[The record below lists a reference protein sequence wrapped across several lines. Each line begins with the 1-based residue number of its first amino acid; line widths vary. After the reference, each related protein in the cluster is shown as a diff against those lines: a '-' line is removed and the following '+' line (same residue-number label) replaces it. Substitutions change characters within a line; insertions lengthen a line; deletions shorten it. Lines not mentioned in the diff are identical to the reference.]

1 MKIKSAIF
9 AVSMLAALSG
19 SAANFVFHGNVSGDM
34 LDVANW
40 YEVSGTPDIWN
51 IPMND
56 KADYWTFSA
65 ATRLPTADGDIVG
78 IARYY
83 YGTDRSQLLL
93 PPSDKY
99 IGVSASI
106 GKVVIG
112 EGSFRDNTIWIGS
125 DDHAGED
132 FTLTMDSYGG
142 GSYQHAT
149 NNFYVN
155 PDASQ
160 NSYSIKVLGVTYL
173 TNDTHNWGSL
183 INGALDRIEIKDLNL
198 TFQKVFFNTYA
209 KSYYISGSVNM
220 NYGID
225 EKNDDNTIPAN
236 KWTVYVPQNA
246 LTLDEPLI
254 RIDGD
259 LKREDQYN
267 MLSEIVFDF
276 NWDYDDYAP
285 GEYTLLSVGRDIIGF
300 DDGDDGGIS
309 IASIDQTK
317 WTLEWKGNDIVLV
330 AVPEPA
336 NVAAVLG
343 ALALA
348 AVAYARRRK

>member
-1 MKIKSAIF
+1 MKIKSSIF

-34 LDVANW
+34 LDFANW
-40 YEVSGTPDIWN
+40 YEVSGTPEVWN
-51 IPMND
+51 IPMNNG
-56 KADYWTFSA
+56 ADWTFSA
-65 ATRLPTADGDIVG
+65 ASRLPTAGDTVG

-83 YGTDRSQLLL
+83 GTDKSQILL
-93 PPSDKY
+93 PPKDKY

-112 EGSFRDNTIWIGS
+112 EGSWRDNTIWIGS
-125 DDHAGED
+125 DGHAGED

-142 GSYQHAT
+142 GSYQSAT

-155 PDASQ
+155 TDASQ
-160 NSYSIKVLGVTYL
+160 NSYSIKVLGDTYL
-173 TNDTHNWGSL
+173 TQDTHNWGSL
-183 INGALDRIEIKDLNL
+183 ITRALDRIEIKDLRL
-198 TFQKVFFNTYA
+198 AFQKVFFNTYA
-209 KSYYISGSVNM
+209 KSYYISGSVDM
-220 NYGID
+220 NSGTD
-225 EKNDDNTIPAN
+225 EKNDTEPAN

-246 LTLDEPLI
+246 LTLDAPLI
-254 RIDGD
+254 RIDGN
-259 LKREDQYN
+259 LKRADQFD

-276 NWDYDDYAP
+276 NWGYEDYAP
-285 GEYTLLSVGRDIIGF
+285 GEYKLISVGGKITGF
-300 DDGDDGGIS
+300 DDGGIS
-309 IASIDQTK
+309 IIAIDETK
-317 WTLEWKGNDIVLV
+317 WSIEWHGNDLVLV
-330 AVPEPA
+330 GVPEPA

>member
-1 MKIKSAIF
+1 
-9 AVSMLAALSG
+9 MLVALSV

-40 YEVSGTPDIWN
+40 YEVSGTPDVWS
-51 IPMND
+51 IPINNG
-56 KADYWTFSA
+56 ADWTFSA
-65 ATRLPTADGDIVG
+65 ASRLPTAGDTVG
-78 IARYY
+78 IARYK
-83 YGTDRSQLLL
+83 YGTDSQILL

-112 EGSFRDNTIWIGS
+112 EGSSRDNTIWIGS
-125 DDHAGED
+125 DGHAGED

-142 GSYQHAT
+142 GSYQSAK

-160 NSYSIKVLGVTYL
+160 NSYSIKVLGDTYL

-183 INGALDRIEIKDLNL
+183 TTRALDRIEIKDLNL
-198 TFQKVFFNTYA
+198 VFQSVFFYTYA

-220 NYGID
+220 NSLTD
-225 EKNDDNTIPAN
+225 SKNDTEPAN
-236 KWTVYVPQNA
+236 MWTVYVPQNA
-246 LTLDEPLI
+246 LTLDAPLI

-259 LKREDQYN
+259 LKREDQFD

-276 NWDYDDYAP
+276 NWGYEDYAP
-285 GEYTLLSVGRDIIGF
+285 GEYTLLSVGGDIIGF
-300 DDGDDGGIS
+300 DDGGIS
-309 IASIDQTK
+309 IMAIDETK
-317 WTLEWKGNDIVLV
+317 WSLEWKGNDLVLV
-330 AVPEPA
+330 GVPEPA

-348 AVAYARRRK
+348 AAAYAKRRK

>member
-1 MKIKSAIF
+1 MTMKIKSAIF

-34 LDVANW
+34 HDVANW
-40 YEVSGTPDIWN
+40 YEVSGTPEVWN
-51 IPMND
+51 IPMNG
-56 KADYWTFSA
+56 KADWTFSA
-65 ATRLPTADGDIVG
+65 ASRLPTAGDTVG

-83 YGTDRSQLLL
+83 YGTDKSQILL
-93 PPSDKY
+93 PPKDKY

-125 DDHAGED
+125 DGHADED

-142 GSYQHAT
+142 GSYQGAN

-155 PDASQ
+155 SDASQ
-160 NSYSIKVLGVTYL
+160 NSYSIKVLGDTYL
-173 TNDTHNWGSL
+173 TQDTHNWGSL
-183 INGALDRIEIKDLNL
+183 TTRRALDRIEIKDLRL
-198 TFQKVFFNTYA
+198 AFQKVFFNTYA
-209 KSYYISGSVNM
+209 KSYYISGSVDM
-220 NYGID
+220 NSGTD
-225 EKNDDNTIPAN
+225 EKNDTEPAN

-246 LTLDEPLI
+246 LTLDAPLI
-254 RIDGD
+254 RIDGN
-259 LKREDQYN
+259 LKRADQFD

-276 NWDYDDYAP
+276 NWGYEDYAP
-285 GEYTLLSVGRDIIGF
+285 GEYTLISVGGDIIGF

-309 IASIDQTK
+309 IAGISDNK
-317 WTLEWKGNDIVLV
+317 WKLEWKGNDIVLV
-330 AVPEPA
+330 PVPEPA

>member
-1 MKIKSAIF
+1 
-9 AVSMLAALSG
+9 MLAALSV

-40 YEVSGTPDIWN
+40 YEVSGTPYVWS
-51 IPMND
+51 IPINE
-56 KADYWTFSA
+56 KADWTFSA
-65 ATRLPTADGDIVG
+65 ATRLPTAGDTVG

-83 YGTDRSQLLL
+83 YGTDKSQVLL
-93 PPSDKY
+93 PPLDKY

-106 GKVVIG
+106 GNVVIG
-112 EGSFRDNTIWIGS
+112 EGTSRNTTIWIGS
-125 DDHAGED
+125 DGHAGED
-132 FTLTMDSYGG
+132 FTLSMDSYSG
-142 GSYQHAT
+142 GSYQSAQ

-155 PDASQ
+155 SDASQ
-160 NSYSIKVLGVTYL
+160 NSYSIKVLGETYL

-183 INGALDRIEIKDLNL
+183 NTGALDRIEIKDLKL
-198 TFQKVFFNTYA
+198 AFQKVFFYTYA

-220 NYGID
+220 NNNTD
-225 EKNDDNTIPAN
+225 EKNDTEPAN

-254 RIDGD
+254 RIDGN
-259 LKREDQYN
+259 LQRADQFD

-276 NWDYDDYAP
+276 NWGYEDYAL
-285 GEYTLLSVGRDIIGF
+285 GEYTLISVGGDVVGF
-300 DDGDDGGIS
+300 DDGGVSILGINDINWS
-309 IASIDQTK
+309 I
-317 WTLEWKGNDIVLV
+317 EWRGNDLVLV
-330 AVPEPA
+330 GVPEPA

-348 AVAYARRRK
+348 AAAYARRRK

>member
-1 MKIKSAIF
+1 
-9 AVSMLAALSG
+9 MLVALSV

-40 YEVSGTPDIWN
+40 YEVSGTPDVWS
-51 IPMND
+51 IPINNG
-56 KADYWTFSA
+56 ADWTFSA
-65 ATRLPTADGDIVG
+65 ASRLPTAGDTVG
-78 IARYY
+78 IARYK
-83 YGTDRSQLLL
+83 YGTDSQILL

-112 EGSFRDNTIWIGS
+112 EGSSRDNTIWIGS
-125 DDHAGED
+125 DGHAGED

-142 GSYQHAT
+142 GSYQSAK

-160 NSYSIKVLGVTYL
+160 NSYSIKVLGDTYL

-183 INGALDRIEIKDLNL
+183 TTRALDRIEIKDLNL
-198 TFQKVFFNTYA
+198 VFQSVFFYTYA

-220 NYGID
+220 NSLTD
-225 EKNDDNTIPAN
+225 SKNDTEPAN
-236 KWTVYVPQNA
+236 MWTVYVPQNA
-246 LTLDEPLI
+246 LTLDAPLI

-259 LKREDQYN
+259 LKREDQFD

-276 NWDYDDYAP
+276 NWGYEDYEP
-285 GEYTLLSVGRDIIGF
+285 GEYTLLSVGGDISGF
-300 DDGDDGGIS
+300 DDGGIS
-309 IASIDQTK
+309 IMGINDIK
-317 WTLEWKGNDIVLV
+317 WSLEWKGNDLVLV
-330 AVPEPA
+330 GVPEPA

>member
-1 MKIKSAIF
+1 
-9 AVSMLAALSG
+9 MLAALSV

-40 YEVSGTPDIWN
+40 YEVSGTPDVWGFPI
-51 IPMND
+51 ND
-56 KADYWTFSA
+56 KADWTFSA
-65 ATRLPTADGDIVG
+65 ASKLPTAGDTVG
-78 IARYY
+78 IARYK
-83 YGTDRSQLLL
+83 YGTDNQILL
-93 PPSDKY
+93 PPLDKY

-112 EGSFRDNTIWIGS
+112 EGNARNNTIWIGS
-125 DDHAGED
+125 DGHAGED

-142 GSYQHAT
+142 GSYQSAT

-155 PDASQ
+155 TDASQ
-160 NSYSIKVLGVTYL
+160 NSYSIKVLGDTYL

-183 INGALDRIEIKDLNL
+183 FTRALDRIEIKDLKL
-198 TFQKVFFNTYA
+198 TYQKVFFNTYA

-220 NYGID
+220 NFETD
-225 EKNDDNTIPAN
+225 SNNNNNTIPAN

-246 LTLDEPLI
+246 LTLDAPLI

-259 LKREDQYN
+259 LKRADQYD

-276 NWDYDDYAP
+276 NWGYEDYAP
-285 GEYTLLSVGRDIIGF
+285 SEYTLLSVGGDIIGF
-300 DDGDDGGIS
+300 DDGGVSILGI
-309 IASIDQTK
+309 DETK
-317 WTLEWKGNDIVLV
+317 WSIEWRGNDLVLIG
-330 AVPEPA
+330 VPEPE
-336 NVAAVLG
+336 AAAAAFG

-348 AVAYARRRK
+348 AAAYARRRK

>member
-40 YEVSGTPDIWN
+40 YEVSGTPDVWN
-51 IPMND
+51 IPINNG
-56 KADYWTFSA
+56 ADWTFSA
-65 ATRLPTADGDIVG
+65 ASRLPTAGDTVG

-83 YGTDRSQLLL
+83 GTDKSQILL
-93 PPSDKY
+93 PPKDKY

-106 GKVVIG
+106 GKVIIG

-125 DDHAGED
+125 DGHAGED

-142 GSYQHAT
+142 GSYQNAT

-160 NSYSIKVLGVTYL
+160 NSYSIKVLGETYL

-183 INGALDRIEIKDLNL
+183 ITRALDRIEIKDLNL
-198 TFQKVFFNTYA
+198 VFQKVFFNTYA

-220 NYGID
+220 NFLTD
-225 EKNDDNTIPAN
+225 SNNNDNTIPAN

-246 LTLDEPLI
+246 LTLDAPLI
-254 RIDGD
+254 RIDD
-259 LKREDQYN
+259 NLKRADQFD

-276 NWDYDDYAP
+276 NWGYEDYAP
-285 GEYTLLSVGRDIIGF
+285 GEYTLISVGGDVVGF
-300 DDGDDGGIS
+300 DDGGIS
-309 IASIDQTK
+309 IAGIDETK
-317 WTLEWKGNDIVLV
+317 WSLEWHGNDLVLV
-330 AVPEPA
+330 GVPEPA

>member
-1 MKIKSAIF
+1 MKIKSSIF

-40 YEVSGTPDIWN
+40 YEVSGTPDVWS
-51 IPMND
+51 IPINNG
-56 KADYWTFSA
+56 ADWTFSA
-65 ATRLPTADGDIVG
+65 ASRLPTAGDTVG
-78 IARYY
+78 IARYK
-83 YGTDRSQLLL
+83 YGTDSQILL

-112 EGSFRDNTIWIGS
+112 EGSSRDNTIWIGS
-125 DDHAGED
+125 DGHAGED

-142 GSYQHAT
+142 GSYESAK

-160 NSYSIKVLGVTYL
+160 NSYSIKVLGDTYL

-183 INGALDRIEIKDLNL
+183 TTRALDRIEIKDLNL
-198 TFQKVFFNTYA
+198 VFQSVFFYTYA

-220 NYGID
+220 NSLTD
-225 EKNDDNTIPAN
+225 SKNDTEPAN
-236 KWTVYVPQNA
+236 MWTVYVPQNA
-246 LTLDEPLI
+246 LTLDAPLI

-259 LKREDQYN
+259 LKREDQFD

-276 NWDYDDYAP
+276 NWGYEDYAP
-285 GEYTLLSVGRDIIGF
+285 GEYTLLSVGGDISGF
-300 DDGDDGGIS
+300 DDGGIS
-309 IASIDQTK
+309 IMGINDIK
-317 WTLEWKGNDIVLV
+317 WSLEWKGNDLVLV
-330 AVPEPA
+330 GVPEPA

>member
-19 SAANFVFHGNVSGDM
+19 SAANFVFHGNGSGDM

-40 YEVSGTPDIWN
+40 YEVSGTPEVWN
-51 IPMND
+51 IPMNNG
-56 KADYWTFSA
+56 ADWTFSA
-65 ATRLPTADGDIVG
+65 ASRLPTAGDTVG

-83 YGTDRSQLLL
+83 GTDKSQILL
-93 PPSDKY
+93 PPKDKY

-106 GKVVIG
+106 GKVIIG

-125 DDHAGED
+125 DGHAGED
-132 FTLTMDSYGG
+132 FTLTMDSYSG
-142 GSYQHAT
+142 GSYQHAM

-155 PDASQ
+155 SAASQ
-160 NSYSIKVLGVTYL
+160 NSYSIKVLGDTYL

-183 INGALDRIEIKDLNL
+183 TTRALDRIEIKDLKL
-198 TFQKVFFNTYA
+198 TYQKVFFNTYA

-220 NYGID
+220 NYETD
-225 EKNDDNTIPAN
+225 SNNDNNTIPAN

-254 RIDGD
+254 RIDGN
-259 LKREDQYN
+259 LKRADQFD

-276 NWDYDDYAP
+276 NWGYEDYAP
-285 GEYTLLSVGRDIIGF
+285 GEYTLISVGGDVVGF
-300 DDGDDGGIS
+300 DDGGIS
-309 IASIDQTK
+309 IMGINDIKWSI
-317 WTLEWKGNDIVLV
+317 EWKGKDLVLV
-330 AVPEPA
+330 GVPEPA
-336 NVAAVLG
+336 NVATVLG

>member
-19 SAANFVFHGNVSGDM
+19 SAANFVFHGTVSGDM

-40 YEVSGTPDIWN
+40 YEVSGTPDVWN
-51 IPMND
+51 IPMNNG
-56 KADYWTFSA
+56 ADWTFSDA
-65 ATRLPTADGDIVG
+65 SRLPTAGDTVG
-78 IARYY
+78 IARYK
-83 YGTDRSQLLL
+83 YGTDSQILL
-93 PPSDKY
+93 PPLDKY

-112 EGSFRDNTIWIGS
+112 EGSSRNNTIWIGS
-125 DDHAGED
+125 DGHAGED

-142 GSYQHAT
+142 GSYQNAT

-155 PDASQ
+155 TDASQ
-160 NSYSIKVLGVTYL
+160 NSYSIKVLGDTYL

-183 INGALDRIEIKDLNL
+183 TTRALDRIEIKDLKL
-198 TFQKVFFNTYA
+198 TYQKVFFNTYA

-220 NYGID
+220 NFETD
-225 EKNDDNTIPAN
+225 SKNDTEPAN
-236 KWTVYVPQNA
+236 MWTVYVPQNA
-246 LTLDEPLI
+246 LTLDAPLI
-254 RIDGD
+254 RIDGN
-259 LKREDQYN
+259 LKRADQFD

-276 NWDYDDYAP
+276 NWGYEDYAP
-285 GEYTLLSVGRDIIGF
+285 GEYTLISVGGDVVGF
-300 DDGDDGGIS
+300 DDDDGIS
-309 IASIDQTK
+309 IVGISDNK
-317 WTLEWKGNDIVLV
+317 WSLEWKGKDLVLV
-330 AVPEPA
+330 GVPEPA

>member
-1 MKIKSAIF
+1 
-9 AVSMLAALSG
+9 MLVALSV

-40 YEVSGTPDIWN
+40 YEVSGTPDVWS
-51 IPMND
+51 IPINNG
-56 KADYWTFSA
+56 ADWTFSA
-65 ATRLPTADGDIVG
+65 ASRLPTAGDTVG
-78 IARYY
+78 IARYK
-83 YGTDRSQLLL
+83 YGTDSQILL

-112 EGSFRDNTIWIGS
+112 EGSSRDNTIWIGS
-125 DDHAGED
+125 DGHAGED

-142 GSYQHAT
+142 GSYQSAK

-160 NSYSIKVLGVTYL
+160 NSYSIKVLGDTYL

-183 INGALDRIEIKDLNL
+183 TTRALDRIEIKDLNL
-198 TFQKVFFNTYA
+198 VFQSVFFYTYA

-220 NYGID
+220 NSLTD
-225 EKNDDNTIPAN
+225 SKNDTEPAN
-236 KWTVYVPQNA
+236 MWTVYVPQNA
-246 LTLDEPLI
+246 LTLDAPLI

-259 LKREDQYN
+259 LKREDQFD

-276 NWDYDDYAP
+276 NWGYEDYAP
-285 GEYTLLSVGRDIIGF
+285 GEYTLLSVGGDISGF
-300 DDGDDGGIS
+300 DDGGIS
-309 IASIDQTK
+309 IMGINDIK
-317 WTLEWKGNDIVLV
+317 WSLEWKGNDLVLV
-330 AVPEPA
+330 GVPEPA

>member
-1 MKIKSAIF
+1 MKIKSSIF

-40 YEVSGTPDIWN
+40 YEVSGTPDVWS
-51 IPMND
+51 IPINNG
-56 KADYWTFSA
+56 ADWTFSA
-65 ATRLPTADGDIVG
+65 ASRLPTAGDTVG
-78 IARYY
+78 IARYK
-83 YGTDRSQLLL
+83 YGTDSQILL
-93 PPSDKY
+93 PPLNKY

-112 EGSFRDNTIWIGS
+112 EGSSRNTTIWIGS
-125 DDHAGED
+125 DGHAGED

-142 GSYQHAT
+142 GSYQGAN

-160 NSYSIKVLGVTYL
+160 NSYSIKVLGDTYL

-183 INGALDRIEIKDLNL
+183 TTRALDRIEIKDLNL
-198 TFQKVFFNTYA
+198 VFQSVFFYTYA

-220 NYGID
+220 NSLTD
-225 EKNDDNTIPAN
+225 SKNDTEPAN
-236 KWTVYVPQNA
+236 MWTVYVPQNA
-246 LTLDEPLI
+246 LTLDAPLI
-254 RIDGD
+254 RIDGN
-259 LKREDQYN
+259 LKRADQYD

-276 NWDYDDYAP
+276 NWGYEDYAP
-285 GEYTLLSVGRDIIGF
+285 GEYTLLSVGGDIIGF
-300 DDGDDGGIS
+300 DDGGIS
-309 IASIDQTK
+309 IMGIDETK
-317 WTLEWKGNDIVLV
+317 WSLEWKGNDLVLV
-330 AVPEPA
+330 GVPEPA
-336 NVAAVLG
+336 NVAVAFG

>member
-9 AVSMLAALSG
+9 AVSMLVALSG
-19 SAANFVFHGNVSGDM
+19 SAANFVFHGNVSGNM

-40 YEVSGTPDIWN
+40 YEVSGTPDVWS
-51 IPMND
+51 IPMNNG
-56 KADYWTFSA
+56 ADWTFSDA
-65 ATRLPTADGDIVG
+65 SRLPTAGDTVG

-83 YGTDRSQLLL
+83 YGTDKSQILL
-93 PPSDKY
+93 PPLDKY
-99 IGVSASI
+99 IGESASI

-112 EGSFRDNTIWIGS
+112 EGNSRNTTIWIGS
-125 DDHAGED
+125 DGHAGED

-142 GSYQHAT
+142 GSYQNAT

-155 PDASQ
+155 TDASQ
-160 NSYSIKVLGVTYL
+160 NSYSIKVLGDTYL

-183 INGALDRIEIKDLNL
+183 ITRALDRIEIKDLKL

-220 NYGID
+220 NYGTD
-225 EKNDDNTIPAN
+225 EKNDTELAN
-236 KWTVYVPQNA
+236 MWTVYVPQNA

-254 RIDGD
+254 RIGGD
-259 LKREDQYN
+259 LKREDQFD

-276 NWDYDDYAP
+276 NWGYEDYAP
-285 GEYTLLSVGRDIIGF
+285 GEYTLISVGGDVVGF
-300 DDGDDGGIS
+300 DDGGIS
-309 IASIDQTK
+309 IAGISDNK
-317 WTLEWKGNDIVLV
+317 WSLEWKGNDLVLV
-330 AVPEPA
+330 GVPEPA
-336 NVAAVLG
+336 NVAVAFG

-348 AVAYARRRK
+348 AAAYARRRK

>member
-1 MKIKSAIF
+1 MKIKSSIF
-9 AVSMLAALSG
+9 AVSMLVALSV

-40 YEVSGTPDIWN
+40 YEVSGTPDVWS
-51 IPMND
+51 IPINNG
-56 KADYWTFSA
+56 ADWTFSA
-65 ATRLPTADGDIVG
+65 ASRLPTAGDTVG
-78 IARYY
+78 IARYK
-83 YGTDRSQLLL
+83 YGTDSQILL

-112 EGSFRDNTIWIGS
+112 EGRSRDNTIWIGS
-125 DDHAGED
+125 DGHAGED

-142 GSYQHAT
+142 GSYQSAK

-160 NSYSIKVLGVTYL
+160 NSYSIKVLGDTYL

-183 INGALDRIEIKDLNL
+183 TTRALDRIEIKDLNL
-198 TFQKVFFNTYA
+198 VFQSVFFYTYA

-220 NYGID
+220 NSLTD
-225 EKNDDNTIPAN
+225 SKNDTEPAN
-236 KWTVYVPQNA
+236 MWTVYVPQNA
-246 LTLDEPLI
+246 LTLDAPLI

-259 LKREDQYN
+259 LKREDQFD

-276 NWDYDDYAP
+276 NWGYEDYAP
-285 GEYTLLSVGRDIIGF
+285 GEYTLLSVGGDIIGF
-300 DDGDDGGIS
+300 DDGGIS
-309 IASIDQTK
+309 IMAIDETK
-317 WTLEWKGNDIVLV
+317 WSLEWKGNDLVLV
-330 AVPEPA
+330 GVPEPA

-348 AVAYARRRK
+348 AAAYAKRRK

>member
-1 MKIKSAIF
+1 
-9 AVSMLAALSG
+9 MLAALSV

-34 LDVANW
+34 LNLANW
-40 YEVSGTPDIWN
+40 YEVSGTPDVWN
-51 IPMND
+51 IPMNNG
-56 KADYWTFSA
+56 ADWTFSDA
-65 ATRLPTADGDIVG
+65 SRLPTAGDTVG

-83 YGTDRSQLLL
+83 YGTDKSQLLL
-93 PPSDKY
+93 PPLDKY

-106 GKVVIG
+106 GNVVIG
-112 EGSFRDNTIWIGS
+112 EGTSRNTTIWIGS
-125 DDHAGED
+125 DGHAGED
-132 FTLTMDSYGG
+132 FTLSMDSYGG
-142 GSYQHAT
+142 GSYQSAK

-160 NSYSIKVLGVTYL
+160 NSYSIKVLGDTYL

-183 INGALDRIEIKDLNL
+183 ITGALDRIEIKDLKL
-198 TFQKVFFNTYA
+198 AFQKVFFNTYA

-220 NYGID
+220 NNGTD
-225 EKNDDNTIPAN
+225 SKNDTEPAN

-259 LKREDQYN
+259 LKRADQYD

-276 NWDYDDYAP
+276 NWGYEDYAP
-285 GEYTLLSVGRDIIGF
+285 GEYTLLSVGGDISGF
-300 DDGDDGGIS
+300 DDGGVSILGINDINWS
-309 IASIDQTK
+309 I
-317 WTLEWKGNDIVLV
+317 EWRGNDLVLV
-330 AVPEPA
+330 GVPEPE
-336 NVAAVLG
+336 AAAAAFG

-348 AVAYARRRK
+348 AAAYARRRK

>member
-1 MKIKSAIF
+1 
-9 AVSMLAALSG
+9 MLAALSV
-19 SAANFVFHGNVSGDM
+19 SAANFVFHGNVSGNM

-40 YEVSGTPDIWN
+40 YEVSGTPDVWS
-51 IPMND
+51 IPMNNG
-56 KADYWTFSA
+56 ADWTFSA
-65 ATRLPTADGDIVG
+65 ASRLPTAGDTVG
-78 IARYY
+78 IARYK
-83 YGTDRSQLLL
+83 YGTDSQILL
-93 PPSDKY
+93 PPLDKY

-112 EGSFRDNTIWIGS
+112 EGSSRDTTIWIGS
-125 DDHAGED
+125 DGHAGED

-142 GSYQHAT
+142 GSYQSAK

-160 NSYSIKVLGVTYL
+160 NSYSIKVLGDTYL

-183 INGALDRIEIKDLNL
+183 TTRALDRIEIKDLNL
-198 TFQKVFFNTYA
+198 VFQSVFFYTYA

-220 NYGID
+220 NSLTD
-225 EKNDDNTIPAN
+225 SKNDTEPAN
-236 KWTVYVPQNA
+236 MWTVYVPQNA
-246 LTLDEPLI
+246 LTLDAPLI

-259 LKREDQYN
+259 LKREDQFD

-276 NWDYDDYAP
+276 NWGYEDYAP
-285 GEYTLLSVGRDIIGF
+285 GEYTLLSVGGDISGF
-300 DDGDDGGIS
+300 DDGGIS
-309 IASIDQTK
+309 IMGINDIK
-317 WTLEWKGNDIVLV
+317 WSLEWKGNDLVLV
-330 AVPEPA
+330 GVPEPA

>member
-1 MKIKSAIF
+1 MKIKSTIF
-9 AVSMLAALSG
+9 AVSMLAALSV
-19 SAANFVFHGNVSGDM
+19 SADNFVFHGNKSGDM

-40 YEVSGTPDIWN
+40 YEVSGTPDVWGFPIN
-51 IPMND
+51 NG
-56 KADYWTFSA
+56 ADWTFSA
-65 ATRLPTADGDIVG
+65 ATRLPTAGDTVG
-78 IARYY
+78 IARYK
-83 YGTDRSQLLL
+83 YGTDNQILL
-93 PPSDKY
+93 PPLDKY

-112 EGSFRDNTIWIGS
+112 EGNARNNTIWIGS
-125 DDHAGED
+125 DGHVGED

-142 GSYQHAT
+142 GSYQSAT

-160 NSYSIKVLGVTYL
+160 NSYSIKVLGDTYL

-183 INGALDRIEIKDLNL
+183 NTRALDRIEIKDLKL
-198 TFQKVFFNTYA
+198 TYQKVFFNTYA
-209 KSYYISGSVNM
+209 KSYHISGSVNM
-220 NYGID
+220 NF
-225 EKNDDNTIPAN
+225 ETNAENNNNTIPAN

-259 LKREDQYN
+259 LKRADQFD

-276 NWDYDDYAP
+276 NWDYEDYAP
-285 GEYTLLSVGRDIIGF
+285 GEYTLLSVGGDVVGF
-300 DDGDDGGIS
+300 DDGGIS
-309 IASIDQTK
+309 IVGINDINWS
-317 WTLEWKGNDIVLV
+317 LERKGNDFVLV
-330 AVPEPA
+330 GVPEPA

-348 AVAYARRRK
+348 AAAYARRRK

>member
-40 YEVSGTPDIWN
+40 YEVSGTPDVWS
-51 IPMND
+51 IPINNG
-56 KADYWTFSA
+56 ADWTFSA
-65 ATRLPTADGDIVG
+65 ASRLPTAGDTVG
-78 IARYY
+78 IAIYK
-83 YGTDRSQLLL
+83 YGTDSQILL

-112 EGSFRDNTIWIGS
+112 EGSSRDNTIWIGS
-125 DDHAGED
+125 DGHAGED

-142 GSYQHAT
+142 GSYQSAK

-160 NSYSIKVLGVTYL
+160 NSYSIKVLGDTYL

-183 INGALDRIEIKDLNL
+183 TTRALDRIEIKDLNL
-198 TFQKVFFNTYA
+198 VFQSVFFYTYA

-220 NYGID
+220 NSLTD
-225 EKNDDNTIPAN
+225 SKNDTEPAN
-236 KWTVYVPQNA
+236 MWTVYVPQNA
-246 LTLDEPLI
+246 LTLDAPLI

-259 LKREDQYN
+259 LKREDQFD

-276 NWDYDDYAP
+276 NWGYEDYAP
-285 GEYTLLSVGRDIIGF
+285 GEYTLLSVGGDISGF
-300 DDGDDGGIS
+300 DDGGIS
-309 IASIDQTK
+309 IMGINDIK
-317 WTLEWKGNDIVLV
+317 WSLEWKGNDLVLV
-330 AVPEPA
+330 GVPEPA

>member
-40 YEVSGTPDIWN
+40 YEVSGTPDVWN
-51 IPMND
+51 IPMNNG
-56 KADYWTFSA
+56 ADWTFSA
-65 ATRLPTADGDIVG
+65 ASRLPTAGDTVG
-78 IARYY
+78 IARYK
-83 YGTDRSQLLL
+83 YGTDSQILL
-93 PPSDKY
+93 PPLDKY

-112 EGSFRDNTIWIGS
+112 EGSSRNTTIWIGS
-125 DDHAGED
+125 DGHAGED

-142 GSYQHAT
+142 GSYQNAT

-160 NSYSIKVLGVTYL
+160 NSYSIKVLGDTYL
-173 TNDTHNWGSL
+173 TQDTHNWGSL
-183 INGALDRIEIKDLNL
+183 TTRRALDRIEIKDLRL
-198 TFQKVFFNTYA
+198 AFQKVFFNTYA
-209 KSYYISGSVNM
+209 KSYYISGSVDM
-220 NYGID
+220 NSGTD
-225 EKNDDNTIPAN
+225 EKNDTEPAN

-246 LTLDEPLI
+246 LTLDAPLI
-254 RIDGD
+254 RIDGN
-259 LKREDQYN
+259 LKRADQYD

-276 NWDYDDYAP
+276 NWGYEDYAP
-285 GEYTLLSVGRDIIGF
+285 GEYTLISVGGDVVGF
-300 DDGDDGGIS
+300 DDGGIS
-309 IASIDQTK
+309 IVGISDNK
-317 WTLEWKGNDIVLV
+317 WSLEWKGKDLVLV
-330 AVPEPA
+330 GVPEPA

-348 AVAYARRRK
+348 VAAYARRRK

>member
-1 MKIKSAIF
+1 MKIKSSIF

-19 SAANFVFHGNVSGDM
+19 SADNFVFHGNVSGDM
-34 LDVANW
+34 LDVKNW
-40 YEVSGTPDIWN
+40 YEVSGTPDIWS
-51 IPMND
+51 IPMNGG
-56 KADYWTFSA
+56 ADWAFSDA
-65 ATRLPTADGDIVG
+65 KSLPTAGDTVG

-83 YGTDRSQLLL
+83 YGTDKSQILW
-93 PPSDKY
+93 PPKDKY

-112 EGSFRDNTIWIGS
+112 EGDSRNTTIWIGS
-125 DDHAGED
+125 DGHAGED

-142 GSYQHAT
+142 GSYQNAT

-155 PDASQ
+155 SDASQ
-160 NSYSIKVLGVTYL
+160 NSYSIKVLGDTYL

-183 INGALDRIEIKDLNL
+183 IDDRALDRIEIKDLKL
-198 TFQKVFFNTYA
+198 AYQKVFFNTYA
-209 KSYYISGSVNM
+209 KSYHIYGSVNM
-220 NYGID
+220 NYGTD
-225 EKNDDNTIPAN
+225 DKNNDNTIPAN

-246 LTLDEPLI
+246 LTLDAPLI
-254 RIDGD
+254 RIDGN
-259 LKREDQYN
+259 LKRADQFD

-276 NWDYDDYAP
+276 NWGYDDYAP
-285 GEYTLLSVGRDIIGF
+285 GEYMLLSVGGDITGF
-300 DDGDDGGIS
+300 GDDGIS

-317 WTLEWKGNDIVLV
+317 WLLERKGNDFFLV

-348 AVAYARRRK
+348 AVAYAKRRK

>member
-1 MKIKSAIF
+1 
-9 AVSMLAALSG
+9 MLAALSV

-40 YEVSGTPDIWN
+40 YEVSGTPYVWS
-51 IPMND
+51 IPINE
-56 KADYWTFSA
+56 KADWTFSDA
-65 ATRLPTADGDIVG
+65 SRLPTAGDTVG

-83 YGTDRSQLLL
+83 YGTDKSQLLL
-93 PPSDKY
+93 PPLDKY

-106 GKVVIG
+106 GNVVIG
-112 EGSFRDNTIWIGS
+112 EGTSRNNTIWIGS
-125 DDHAGED
+125 DGHAGED

-142 GSYQHAT
+142 GSYQSAQ

-155 PDASQ
+155 HDASQ
-160 NSYSIKVLGVTYL
+160 NSYSIKVLGDTYL

-183 INGALDRIEIKDLNL
+183 ITGALDRIEIKDLKL
-198 TFQKVFFNTYA
+198 AFQKVFFNTYA

-220 NYGID
+220 N
-225 EKNDDNTIPAN
+225 NDTDSNNDTEPAN

-254 RIDGD
+254 RIDGN
-259 LKREDQYN
+259 LKRADQYD

-276 NWDYDDYAP
+276 NWDYEDYAP
-285 GEYTLLSVGRDIIGF
+285 GEYTLLSVGGDIIGF
-300 DDGDDGGIS
+300 DDGGVSILGINDINWS
-309 IASIDQTK
+309 I
-317 WTLEWKGNDIVLV
+317 EWRGNDLVLV
-330 AVPEPA
+330 GVPEPE
-336 NVAAVLG
+336 AAAAAFG

-348 AVAYARRRK
+348 AAAYARRRK

>member
-19 SAANFVFHGNVSGDM
+19 SAANFVFHGTVSGDM
-34 LDVANW
+34 LNVANW
-40 YEVSGTPDIWN
+40 YEVSGTPDVWS
-51 IPMND
+51 IPMNE
-56 KADYWTFSA
+56 KGDYWTFSDA
-65 ATRLPTADGDIVG
+65 SRLPTDGDTVG

-112 EGSFRDNTIWIGS
+112 EGSFRENTIWIGS
-125 DDHAGED
+125 DGHAGDD

-142 GSYQHAT
+142 GSYQGAT

-155 PDASQ
+155 SDASQ
-160 NSYSIKVLGVTYL
+160 NSYSIKVLGDTYL
-173 TNDTHNWGSL
+173 TQDTHNWGSL
-183 INGALDRIEIKDLNL
+183 TTRRALDRIEIKDLRL
-198 TFQKVFFNTYA
+198 AFQKVFFNTYA
-209 KSYYISGSVNM
+209 KSYYISGSVDM
-220 NYGID
+220 NSGID
-225 EKNDDNTIPAN
+225 EKNDTELAN

-246 LTLDEPLI
+246 LTLDAPLI

-259 LKREDQYN
+259 LKRADQFD

-276 NWDYDDYAP
+276 NGDYDDYAP
-285 GEYTLLSVGRDIIGF
+285 GEYTLLSVGGDITGF
-300 DDGDDGGIS
+300 DDGGIS
-309 IASIDQTK
+309 IMAIDETK
-317 WTLEWKGNDIVLV
+317 WSLEWKGKDLVLV
-330 AVPEPA
+330 GVPEPA

>member
-1 MKIKSAIF
+1 MTMKIKSAIF

-40 YEVSGTPDIWN
+40 YEVSGTPEVWN
-51 IPMND
+51 IPMNG
-56 KADYWTFSA
+56 KADWTFSA
-65 ATRLPTADGDIVG
+65 ASRLPTAGDTVG

-83 YGTDRSQLLL
+83 YGTDKSQILL
-93 PPSDKY
+93 PPLDKY

-125 DDHAGED
+125 DGHAGQD
-132 FTLTMDSYGG
+132 FILTMDSYGG
-142 GSYQHAT
+142 GSYQGAN

-155 PDASQ
+155 TDASQ
-160 NSYSIKVLGVTYL
+160 NSYSIKVLGDTYL

-183 INGALDRIEIKDLNL
+183 TTRALDRIEIKDLKL
-198 TFQKVFFNTYA
+198 TYQKVFFNTYA

-220 NYGID
+220 NFETD
-225 EKNDDNTIPAN
+225 SNNNNNTIPAN

-246 LTLDEPLI
+246 LTLDAPLI
-254 RIDGD
+254 RIDGN
-259 LKREDQYN
+259 LKRADQFD

-276 NWDYDDYAP
+276 NWGYEDYAP
-285 GEYTLLSVGRDIIGF
+285 GEYTLISVGGDVVGF
-300 DDGDDGGIS
+300 DDDDGIS
-309 IASIDQTK
+309 IVGISDNK
-317 WTLEWKGNDIVLV
+317 WSLEWKGKDLVLV
-330 AVPEPA
+330 GVPEPA

>member
-40 YEVSGTPDIWN
+40 YEVSGTPDVWS
-51 IPMND
+51 IPMNNG
-56 KADYWTFSA
+56 ADWTFSDA
-65 ATRLPTADGDIVG
+65 SRLPTAGDTVG

-83 YGTDRSQLLL
+83 YGTDKSQILL
-93 PPSDKY
+93 PPLDKY

-112 EGSFRDNTIWIGS
+112 EGSSRVNTIWIGS
-125 DDHAGED
+125 DGYAGED

-142 GSYQHAT
+142 GSYQNAT

-155 PDASQ
+155 TDASQ
-160 NSYSIKVLGVTYL
+160 NSYSIKVLGDTYL

-183 INGALDRIEIKDLNL
+183 TTRALDRIEIKDLKL
-198 TFQKVFFNTYA
+198 TYQKVFFNTYA

-220 NYGID
+220 NFETD
-225 EKNDDNTIPAN
+225 SNNNDNTIPAN

-246 LTLDEPLI
+246 LTLDAPLI
-254 RIDGD
+254 RIDGN
-259 LKREDQYN
+259 LQRADQFD

-276 NWDYDDYAP
+276 NWGYEDYAP
-285 GEYTLLSVGRDIIGF
+285 GEYTLISVGGDVVGF
-300 DDGDDGGIS
+300 DDDDGIS
-309 IASIDQTK
+309 IVGISDNK
-317 WTLEWKGNDIVLV
+317 WSLEWKGKDLVLV
-330 AVPEPA
+330 GVPEPA

>member
-34 LDVANW
+34 LDRANW
-40 YEVSGTPDIWN
+40 YEVSVTPDVWN
-51 IPMND
+51 IPINNG
-56 KADYWTFSA
+56 ADWTFSA
-65 ATRLPTADGDIVG
+65 ASRLPTAGDTVG

-83 YGTDRSQLLL
+83 GTDKSQILL
-93 PPSDKY
+93 PPKDKY

-106 GKVVIG
+106 GKVIIG

-125 DDHAGED
+125 DGHAGED
-132 FTLTMDSYGG
+132 FTLTMDSYSG
-142 GSYQHAT
+142 GSYQHAM

-155 PDASQ
+155 SAASQ
-160 NSYSIKVLGVTYL
+160 NSYSIKVLGDTYL

-183 INGALDRIEIKDLNL
+183 TTRALDRIEIKDLKL
-198 TFQKVFFNTYA
+198 TYQKVFFNTYA

-220 NYGID
+220 NYETD
-225 EKNDDNTIPAN
+225 SNNDNNTIPAN

-246 LTLDEPLI
+246 LTLDAPLI
-254 RIDGD
+254 RIDGN
-259 LKREDQYN
+259 LKRADQFD

-276 NWDYDDYAP
+276 NWGYEDYAP
-285 GEYTLLSVGRDIIGF
+285 GEYTLISVGGDVVGF
-300 DDGDDGGIS
+300 DDDDGIS
-309 IASIDQTK
+309 IVGISDNM
-317 WTLEWKGNDIVLV
+317 WSLEWKGNDLVLV
-330 AVPEPA
+330 GVPEPA

>member
-19 SAANFVFHGNVSGDM
+19 SAANFVFHGNVSGNM

-40 YEVSGTPDIWN
+40 YEVSGTPDVWS
-51 IPMND
+51 IPMNNG
-56 KADYWTFSA
+56 ADWTFSDA
-65 ATRLPTADGDIVG
+65 SRLPTAGDTVG
-78 IARYY
+78 IARYK
-83 YGTDRSQLLL
+83 YGTDSQILL

-112 EGSFRDNTIWIGS
+112 EGSSRDNTIWIGS
-125 DDHAGED
+125 DGHAGED

-142 GSYQHAT
+142 GSYQSAK

-160 NSYSIKVLGVTYL
+160 NSYSIKVLGDTYL

-183 INGALDRIEIKDLNL
+183 TTRALDRIEIKDLNL
-198 TFQKVFFNTYA
+198 VFQSVFFYTYA

-220 NYGID
+220 NSLTD
-225 EKNDDNTIPAN
+225 SKNDTEPAN
-236 KWTVYVPQNA
+236 MWTVYVPQNA
-246 LTLDEPLI
+246 LTLDAPLI

-259 LKREDQYN
+259 LKREDQFD

-276 NWDYDDYAP
+276 NWGYEDYAP
-285 GEYTLLSVGRDIIGF
+285 GEYTLLSVGGDISGF
-300 DDGDDGGIS
+300 DDGGIS
-309 IASIDQTK
+309 IMGINDIK
-317 WTLEWKGNDIVLV
+317 WSLEWKGNDLVLV
-330 AVPEPA
+330 GVPEPA